1 MKTMIYQLILIVFL
15 PEYLLAQIPTLPL
28 PTPDSKMNRKPYA
41 SSKERPVNN
50 YANEQTKAYPI
61 DLATSIRLADSN
73 SPLIAIAQARVKAA
87 QARQDLA
94 NLLFVP
100 SLTFGPGY
108 FRHDGV
114 DQNRRGDTF
123 TVSRSNMYGLG
134 GPSLRVD
141 AAEAIFEP
149 LVRMQQ
155 LRATGET
162 ARAVRNKIQLY
173 AASNYYELVR
183 VHGKLA
189 INNEILDR
197 INQMIDRAQ
206 IADKAGLSKT
216 KGDLNRAM
224 TELFLRKQERI
235 DLEGQAGAAA
245 ARLAKVLLLPPETL
259 LVPSEGIYPL
269 VLISQD
275 KTLENLMELAVM
287 NRPELNASRFMAG
300 AANERLRLAKSQPLI
315 PKLQMDYLGGVFGGG
330 KNGFIG
336 DTGGREDILLQAN
349 WELRNF
355 GLGNL
360 AQIRERRAQ
369 LEESLFEVTEVQ
381 AITTAEVAESAR
393 IAAAKFETLESAQ
406 KAVVQVEELY
416 RKLLATSFGLI
427 SPREEYDAL
436 EPLLAIQEIN
446 RARNLYLAEV
456 IDFNR
461 TQFELYMAIGE
472 PPLAALDNA
481 KKTELKVPAL
491 PPINIIP

>member
-1 MKTMIYQLILIVFL
+1 MKTTIYQLILIVFL

-100 SLTFGPGY
+100 SLSFGPGY

-300 AANERLRLAKSQPLI
+300 AANERLKLAKSQPLI

-381 AITTAEVAESAR
+381 AITTAE
-393 IAAAKFETLESAQ
+393 FETLESAQ